1 METTKIS
8 VLGEEV
14 KITDQQFA
22 VLEYIYKGTFDD
34 SENNVIDILFRVG
47 ARKLRKIFEDDAP
60 AIDALENIHLIEK
73 RIIENDEYYYL
84 TPKGLYLC
92 IFPRSDFELVKV
104 YCEIIKMWFNE
115 NPDID
120 IIKSDNIEKGF
131 TERPQPRKLD
141 GQPLLPPLKTKRL
154 WPLVK
159 FLKLYNTI
167 KVSSCDGN
175 NWYCSIPEDIEDL
188 DKKDINS
195 YLLDRYKKEED
206 DKKQEMT
213 TDIKPEISQVG
224 NTLFFDEVKGVLE
237 LIKEP
242 KLRDSIESDLKELGM
257 ARDLP
262 VPKIKI
268 IMCGI
273 IVESLLLDILN
284 RRPDIAQTYLQNH
297 NKWPDQ
303 ASLDKMLYIANKE
316 GLITETSDIVKSIK
330 NHRDL
335 VHPYR
340 AVNTNIIIDDTT
352 SHAIISA
359 LRVICRDIQKANDDG
374 KIKEYEEK

>member
-1 METTKIS
+1 
-8 VLGEEV
+8 
-14 KITDQQFA
+14 
-22 VLEYIYKGTFDD
+22 
-34 SENNVIDILFRVG
+34 
-47 ARKLRKIFEDDAP
+47 
-60 AIDALENIHLIEK
+60 
-73 RIIENDEYYYL
+73 
-84 TPKGLYLC
+84 
-92 IFPRSDFELVKV
+92 
-104 YCEIIKMWFNE
+104 
-115 NPDID
+115 
-120 IIKSDNIEKGF
+120 
-131 TERPQPRKLD
+131 
-141 GQPLLPPLKTKRL
+141 
-154 WPLVK
+154 
-159 FLKLYNTI
+159 
-167 KVSSCDGN
+167 
-175 NWYCSIPEDIEDL
+175 
-188 DKKDINS
+188 
-195 YLLDRYKKEED
+195 KKEED